1 MNSYKQEIAVA
12 DVVANDGNP
21 RRDFGDLTALAASIR
36 AGGGQP
42 FTPIIVVPDG
52 SRFRLVDGER
62 RWRAM
67 RELGTERCDALVFP
81 TMGEA
86 EAAVA
91 MMATDDSKAL
101 DQAERMRGFQ
111 SMMALG
117 VDDEVAAA
125 LVGTDAARVRRMRR
139 VAKEV
144 PEQATLDALIVAAD
158 DEFSKEERATI
169 LAEGARRFGDPQAQ
183 ADRIRKAHERER
195 RMGAIRMAMPDGV
208 DFRPGGKPWNPEGDG
223 LIYVRTVRDEKAA
236 ARLAAQL
243 DGEADVVAYED
254 GIGYAVYRTASEG
267 ALDPAEA
274 ERARVRRVR
283 DEHAQAYAEA
293 YREMCLWATEPWC
306 VDDMASRHR
315 TPASRRPNL
324 CEAVI
329 ARRYAAAPWS
339 NALSAEARAYL
350 GVAATVAEDE
360 DPSLME
366 VCCWLQLN
374 HNAQGLLG
382 WSGDKPASAFCA
394 DFVGVYDT
402 LLLDGYKPSEGAAA
416 LRDMCPDPEKGVG
429 NGSD

>member
-1 MNSYKQEIAVA
+1 MNSYKQEIAVS

-21 RRDFGDLTALAASIR
+21 RRDFGDLEALAASIR

-52 SRFRLVDGER
+52 SHFRLVDGER

-139 VAKEV
+139 VAKEA
-144 PEQATLDALIVAAD
+144 PEQATLDALIAAAD
-158 DEFSKEERATI
+158 DEFSEEERARI
-169 LAEGARRFGDPQAQ
+169 LGGHGPYGDPQAE
-183 ADRIRKAHERER
+183 ADRIRRAHERER
-195 RMGAIRMAMPDGV
+195 RMGAIRTAMPDGV
-208 DFRPGGKPWNPEGDG
+208 DFRPGEKPWSPERDG
-223 LIYVRTVRDEKAA
+223 LIYVRTVRDAKAA

-254 GIGYAVYRTASEG
+254 GIGYAVYRTAGEG

-329 ARRYAAAPWS
+329 ARRCEAAPWS

-416 LRDMCPDPEKGVG
+416 LRDMCPEKEAEE
-429 NGSD
+429 